1 MKHPNK
7 IGKYKTDTKIYQASP
22 YKETIVLDSDMLC
35 LDSIDYWWDI
45 LSNTDLYFTNHVKN
59 FLEKLLLQ
67 ICCTEKLF

>member
-7 IGKYKTDTKIYQASP
+7 IGKYKTDTKYIVVP

-45 LSNTDLYFTNHVKN
+45 LSNTDLYFTNRKN
-59 FLEKLLLQ
+59 FPEKLTNMLYRK
-67 ICCTEKLF
+67 TF